1 VTAVPLVPKDVR
13 ASVAMMTYNHECYI
27 AQAIESVLMQETD
40 FPVELV
46 IGEDFSTDGTRAIVQ
61 EYADRYPGRIRLLLP
76 ERNQGMN
83 ANFEA
88 TLTAC
93 RGRYVALLEG
103 DDYWTDPHKLQK
115 QVDLLEAHPEC
126 SMAVAK
132 TDVYQLEDGQFQYK
146 ETLEGKPKA
155 LLYFDDCSDACY
167 LHTSTYVI
175 PKVTI
180 DFVMNRYQH
189 NIVLGDTAL
198 RYILLDI
205 GPFAFLQETVSV
217 YRITGEGVWTRLSNY
232 EKATAHVG
240 LYESLYRHLGTEHR
254 EYYVKCLL
262 SYYLEMATADY
273 RKSFPRDV
281 IRMVILGLRYRQ
293 RSFLRSLARLS
304 LRYVEGKSATA

>member
-1 VTAVPLVPKDVR
+1 VDVAV
-13 ASVAMMTYNHECYI
+13 SVALTTYNHERFI
-27 AQAIESVLMQETD
+27 GQAIESVLMQETD
-40 FPVELV
+40 FLVELV
-46 IGEDFSTDGTRAIVQ
+46 IGEDCSTDDTRAIVRK
-61 EYADRYPGRIRLLLP
+61 YADRYPDQIRLLLS
-76 ERNQGMN
+76 ERNRGAF
-83 ANFEA
+83 ANFVT
-88 TLTAC
+88 TLNAC
-93 RGRYVALLEG
+93 RGQYVALLDG
-103 DDYWTDPHKLQK
+103 DDYWTDPRKLQK
-115 QVDLLEAHPEC
+115 QVDLLQAHPEC

-180 DFVMNRYQH
+180 DFVMNRYQQD
-189 NIVLGDTAL
+189 IVLGDTAL

-217 YRITGEGVWTRLSNY
+217 YRITGEGVWTRLSSY
-232 EKATAHVG
+232 EKAAAHVG

-254 EYYVKCLL
+254 KYYVKCLL

-281 IRMVILGLRYRQ
+281 IRMAYLGLRYRQ

-304 LRYVEGKSATA
+304 LRYVGGK